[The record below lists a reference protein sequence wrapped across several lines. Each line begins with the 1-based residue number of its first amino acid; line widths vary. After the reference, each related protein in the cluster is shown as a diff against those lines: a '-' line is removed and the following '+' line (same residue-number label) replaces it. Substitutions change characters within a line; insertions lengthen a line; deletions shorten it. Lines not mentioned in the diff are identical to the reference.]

1 MSVRLAAV
9 GNQYQPAPWCMKDPP
24 PLVLGRL
31 ATLTNSPPLIELDDV
46 AFHVDGHPVVAGLH
60 WRLEA
65 GERWAVLGPNGSGKT
80 TLLRIA
86 TGYLW
91 PTSGV
96 VRRLGRQRIDLG
108 VLRRSIGWISAG
120 LLAQIP
126 NDEPA
131 RDTVVSGRFA
141 QIGLKNLEW
150 LRPTADDRAQADY
163 RLEQLGCQDLAN
175 RPFGVLSQGEKQK
188 VLIARARMAEPV
200 LLILDEPCAGMDPG
214 GRERMLAA
222 VQAVAEDDPRLA
234 IVLVT
239 HHVEEI
245 MPAFSHTMVMSG
257 GRIVTMG
264 ATTDVVT
271 PEKLSEIYR
280 VSVAEMVESAGRHW
294 PIWNL
299 RL

>member
-1 MSVRLAAV
+1 M
-9 GNQYQPAPWCMKDPP
+9 D
-24 PLVLGRL
+24 RL
-31 ATLTNSPPLIELDDV
+31 ATLTTSSPLIELDDV
-46 AFHVDGHPVVAGLH
+46 AFHIDGQPIVAGLN

-65 GERWAVLGPNGSGKT
+65 GQRWAVLGPNGSGKT

-91 PTSGV
+91 PTAGV
-96 VRRLGRQRIDLG
+96 VRRLGRQLIDLG
-108 VLRRSIGWISAG
+108 TLRRSIGWISAE
-120 LLAQIP
+120 LVAQIP
-126 NDEPA
+126 NGELA

-150 LRPTADDRAQADY
+150 LRPTSDDRAQADY
-163 RLEQLGCQDLAN
+163 RLAQLGCQDLAD

-214 GRERMLAA
+214 ARERMLATI
-222 VQAVAEDDPRLA
+222 QAVAEDDCRLT

-245 MPAFSHTMVMSG
+245 MPAFTHTMVMSG

-271 PEKLSEIYR
+271 AEKLGEIYG
-280 VSVAEMVESAGRHW
+280 VSISEMVESAGRHW

-299 RL
+299 RP